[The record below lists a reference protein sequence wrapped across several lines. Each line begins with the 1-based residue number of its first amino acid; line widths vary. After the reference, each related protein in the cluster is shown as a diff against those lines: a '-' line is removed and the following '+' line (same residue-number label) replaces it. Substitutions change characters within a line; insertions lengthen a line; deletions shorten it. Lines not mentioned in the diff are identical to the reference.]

1 MLADL
6 VSYSAIAGCLRISL
20 IFLCGR
26 DWSQKVPTGK
36 TKEKRARI
44 FFLGGEGGVG
54 CKVSTKF
61 AAKTVLGLE
70 GERIKK
76 LSEYCIL
83 STGKEE
89 EDGAV

>member
-1 MLADL
+1 MSENLADFFM
-6 VSYSAIAGCLRISL
+6 RPRL
-20 IFLCGR
+20 ITKR
-26 DWSQKVPTGK
+26 SQRGK
-36 TKEKRARI
+36 RRKTEPE
-44 FFLGGEGGVG
+44 FFLGGGGVG

>member
-1 MLADL
+1 MSENLAEFFMRPRL
-6 VSYSAIAGCLRISL
+6 ITISPN
-20 IFLCGR
+20 GENE
-26 DWSQKVPTGK
+26 GK
-36 TKEKRARI
+36 ESPN